1 MSEPSPAGNFRP
13 ADAPSYES
21 ILQCMRCGFCLAVC
35 PTYALTNRERSSPR
49 GRAALARAVAE
60 GRLEFTPAV
69 GEEAFFCLDCKAC
82 TTACPAG
89 VRVGTIMEFCR
100 SQEQSF
106 RPPSLPAGVLRDF
119 ILKRMLPSPS
129 LMERSLLPVRLYQR
143 LGVQW
148 AVRRFGINRFLPG
161 VLAKMEGILP
171 TIERPLRLEI
181 PELIPAQGMKRGRVA
196 FFLGCAMSLVFPEVS
211 RQTARILSHQGFDV
225 VTPKEV
231 KCCGAPHLA
240 EGDRET
246 ARRLALINL
255 EIFLGLDVEHI
266 VTDCAG
272 CGCALKEYEE
282 ILEGHADHERLGR
295 FRAKIRDISEFLTE
309 AGLRTEDLRPVP
321 MSITYH
327 EPCHLVHG
335 QGISGPPREVIRQI
349 PGVELREMKESNW
362 CCGMAGSFALKELE
376 ASRRLLERKLSNVRE
391 TGADAL
397 VTANPGCHLQL
408 AWGVRELGMKQQV
421 LHVMELLGRSLPRMN
436 DPHPKREEI

>member
-1 MSEPSPAGNFRP
+1 MVEPCPAGHFRP
-13 ADAPSYES
+13 QDAPDYES

-60 GRLEFTPAV
+60 GRLEFTSAV
-69 GEEAFFCLDCKAC
+69 RDESFFCLDCKAC
-82 TTACPAG
+82 SSACPSG

-100 SQEQSF
+100 SQAQIF
-106 RPPSLPAGVLRDF
+106 HPPSLPAGLLRDF
-119 ILKRMLPSPS
+119 VLKRMLPSPV
-129 LMERSLLPVRLYQR
+129 LMESSMLPARLYQR
-143 LGVQW
+143 LGLQW
-148 AVRRFGINRFLPG
+148 AVHRLGIDRLLPAT
-161 VLAKMEGILP
+161 LAKMEGILP
-171 TIERPLRLEI
+171 TLAQPLRLT
-181 PELIPAQGMKRGRVA
+181 IPAMIPALGNRRGRVG

-211 RQTARILSHQGFDV
+211 RQTARILSQQGFDV

-240 EGDRET
+240 EGERES
-246 ARRLALINL
+246 ARDLARINIDL
-255 EIFLGLDVEHI
+255 FLSLDVDYI

-272 CGCALKEYEE
+272 CGCALKEYGEL
-282 ILEGHADHERLGR
+282 LEGPGDHERIGR
-295 FRAKIRDISEFLTE
+295 FRAKVRDISEFLAE
-309 AGLRTEDLRPVP
+309 ACIRTEGLRPVP
-321 MSITYH
+321 LSVTYH

-335 QGISGPPREVIRQI
+335 QGLSGPPRQVIRSI

-376 ASRRLLERKLSNVRE
+376 ASRRILDRKLSHVRA

-408 AWGVRELGMKQQV
+408 AWGLREAGMKQPV
-421 LHVMELLGRSLPRMN
+421 FHIVELLGKALPR
-436 DPHPKREEI
+436 

>member
-1 MSEPSPAGNFRP
+1 MAETSAAGNFHP
-13 ADAPSYES
+13 EDAPDYES

-35 PTYALTNRERSSPR
+35 PTYMLTNRERSSPR

-60 GRLEFTPAV
+60 GKLEFTPAV

-82 TTACPAG
+82 STACPSG

-100 SQEQSF
+100 SQEQVF
-106 RPPSLPAGVLRDF
+106 HPPSLPAGILRDF
-119 ILKRMLPSPS
+119 ILKRMLPSPA
-129 LMERSLLPVRLYQR
+129 LMETSMLPLRLYQR
-143 LGVQW
+143 LGLQW
-148 AVRRFGINRFLPG
+148 AARSLGINRFLPG
-161 VLAKMEGILP
+161 ALAKMEGILP
-171 TIERPLRLEI
+171 TLSRPLRLEI
-181 PELIPAQGMKRGRVA
+181 PEIIPAQGKRRGRVA

-211 RQTARILSHQGFDV
+211 RQTARILSRQGFEV
-225 VTPKEV
+225 WTPREV

-255 EIFLGLDVEHI
+255 DLFEKGDADYI

-282 ILEGHADHERLGR
+282 ILENRAEHGRLVR
-295 FRAKIRDISEFLTE
+295 FRSKVRDISEFLAE

-321 MSITYH
+321 LSVTYH

-335 QGISGPPREVIRQI
+335 QGLSGPPRQVIRQI
-349 PGVELREMKESNW
+349 PGVELREMKEANW

-376 ASRRLLERKLSNVRE
+376 TSRRLLERKLDHVRA
-391 TGADAL
+391 TGADVL
-397 VTANPGCHLQL
+397 VTANPGCQLQL
-408 AWGVRELGMKQQV
+408 AWGVRELGMKQPV
-421 LHVMELLGRSLPRMN
+421 LHITELLGRAMP
-436 DPHPKREEI
+436 E

>member
-1 MSEPSPAGNFRP
+1 MAEASPTGNFRP
-13 ADAPSYES
+13 ADSPSYES

-60 GRLEFTPAV
+60 GKLEFTPAV
-69 GEEAFFCLDCKAC
+69 GEEAYFCLDCKAC

-100 SQEQSF
+100 SQEQGF
-106 RPPSLPAGVLRDF
+106 RPPSLPAGALRDF
-119 ILKRMLPSPS
+119 ILKRMLPSPA
-129 LMERSLLPVRLYQR
+129 LMEGSLLAVRLYQR

-161 VLAKMEGILP
+161 TLAKMEGILP
-171 TIERPLRLEI
+171 ALEKPLRLELPEVI
-181 PELIPAQGMKRGRVA
+181 PPQGKKRGRVA

-211 RQTARILSHQGFDV
+211 RQTARILSQQGFEV
-225 VTPKEV
+225 VTPREV

-246 ARRLALINL
+246 ARRLALLNL
-255 EIFLGLDVEHI
+255 DLFLGLDADAI

-282 ILEGHADHERLGR
+282 LLDGHADHARLGR
-295 FRAKIRDISEFLTE
+295 FGAKVRDVSEFL
-309 AGLRTEDLRPVP
+309 AASGIRTEELRPVP
-321 MSITYH
+321 MSVTYH
-327 EPCHLVHG
+327 DPCHLVHG
-335 QGISGPPREVIRQI
+335 QGLSAPPRHLLGKI

-376 ASRRLLERKLSNVRE
+376 ASRRLLERKLGHVRA

-408 AWGVRELGMKQQV
+408 AWGVRELGMQQSV
-421 LHVMELLGRSLPRMN
+421 LHVMELFGRSLPA
-436 DPHPKREEI
+436 

>member
-1 MSEPSPAGNFRP
+1 MPESSPAGNFHP
-13 ADAPSYES
+13 ADAPGYAS

-60 GRLEFTPAV
+60 GKLEFTPAV

-82 TTACPAG
+82 TTACPSG

-100 SQEQSF
+100 RQEQFF
-106 RPPSLPAGVLRDF
+106 RPPSLPAGILRDF
-119 ILKRMLPSPS
+119 ILKRMLPSPA
-129 LMERSLLPVRLYQR
+129 LLETSLLPLRLYQR
-143 LGVQW
+143 LGLQW
-148 AVRRFGINRFLPG
+148 AVRHLGMKRFLPG
-161 VLAKMEGILP
+161 VLTKMEGLLP
-171 TIERPLRLEI
+171 PIGRPLRLEI
-181 PELIPAQGMKRGRVA
+181 SGTIPAGGVKRGRVG
-196 FFLGCAMSLVFPEVS
+196 FFLGCAMSLLFPEVS
-211 RQTARILSHQGFDV
+211 RQTARILSQQGFEV

-240 EGDRET
+240 EGDRES
-246 ARRLALINL
+246 ARRLSLLNL
-255 EIFLGLDVEHI
+255 DLFSGLDADYI

-282 ILEGHADHERLGR
+282 LLEGCADQEKLRL
-295 FRAKIRDISEFLTE
+295 FRSKIRDISEFLAE
-309 AGLRTEDLRPVP
+309 VGVRSEDLRPVP
-321 MSITYH
+321 LTVTYH

-335 QGISGPPREVIRQI
+335 QGLSGPPRQMIRSI

-376 ASRRLLERKLSNVRE
+376 ASRRLLERKLAHVRD

-408 AWGVRELGMKQQV
+408 AWGIREMGMKQPV
-421 LHVMELLGRSLPRMN
+421 LHIVELLGRALPT
-436 DPHPKREEI
+436 

>member
-1 MSEPSPAGNFRP
+1 MPEPSPSGNFHP

-21 ILQCMRCGFCLAVC
+21 ILRCMRCGFCLAVC

-100 SQEQSF
+100 SQEQTF
-106 RPPSLPAGVLRDF
+106 RPPSLPAGFLRDF
-119 ILKRMLPSPS
+119 ILRRMLPSPA
-129 LMERSLLPVRLYQR
+129 LMETSLLPARLYQR
-143 LGVQW
+143 LGMQW
-148 AVRRFGINRFLPG
+148 AVRRLGIDRFLPG
-161 VLAKMEGILP
+161 PLGKMEGILP
-171 TIERPLRLEI
+171 ALGRPLRLDI
-181 PELIPAQGMKRGRVA
+181 PAVIPAQGKKRGRVA

-211 RQTARILSHQGFDV
+211 RQTTRILSQQGFEV

-246 ARRLALINL
+246 ARTLALINL
-255 EIFLGLDVEHI
+255 DLFLGMDCDRI

-282 ILEGHADHERLGR
+282 ILEGHADHERLRR
-295 FRAKIRDISEFLTE
+295 FRAKVRDISEFLAEEGIRTE
-309 AGLRTEDLRPVP
+309 GLREVP
-321 MSITYH
+321 LSVTYH

-335 QGISGPPREVIRQI
+335 QGLSAPPRQVIRQI

-362 CCGMAGSFALKELE
+362 CCGMAGSFALKELD
-376 ASRRLLERKLSNVRE
+376 ASRKLLERKLGHVRA

-408 AWGVRELGMKQQV
+408 SWGVRELGLPQPV
-421 LHVMELLGRSLPRMN
+421 LHIVELLGRALPR
-436 DPHPKREEI
+436 

>member
-1 MSEPSPAGNFRP
+1 MSEQSPAGNFHP
-13 ADAPSYES
+13 ANAPSYES

-69 GEEAFFCLDCKAC
+69 GQEAFFCLDCKAC

-100 SQEQSF
+100 SQEQDF
-106 RPPSLPAGVLRDF
+106 RPPSLPAGALRDF
-119 ILKRMLPSPS
+119 ILKRMLPSPA
-129 LMERSLLPVRLYQR
+129 LMETSLLPARLYQR
-143 LGVQW
+143 LGIQW
-148 AVRRFGINRFLPG
+148 AVRRLGINRFLPG
-161 VLAKMEGILP
+161 ALAKMEGILP
-171 TIERPLRLEI
+171 TLERPLRLDL
-181 PELIPAQGMKRGRVA
+181 PELIP
-196 FFLGCAMSLVFPEVS
+196 AMSLVFPEVS
-211 RQTARILSHQGFDV
+211 RQTARILSRQGFEV
-225 VTPKEV
+225 VTPREV

-255 EIFLGLDVEHI
+255 DLFLGLDVEHI

-282 ILEGHADHERLGR
+282 ILEGCADNGRLRR
-295 FRAKIRDISEFLTE
+295 FRAKIRDISEFLADT
-309 AGLRTEDLRPVP
+309 GIRTEDLRPVP
-321 MSITYH
+321 MSVTYH

-335 QGISGPPREVIRQI
+335 QSISGPPRHVIRQI

-376 ASRRLLERKLSNVRE
+376 TSRRLLERKLSHVRE

-408 AWGVRELGMKQQV
+408 AWGVRELGMKQPV
-421 LHVMELLGRSLPRMN
+421 LHVVELLGRSLPA
-436 DPHPKREEI
+436 

>member
-1 MSEPSPAGNFRP
+1 MAEQSPAGNFHP
-13 ADAPSYES
+13 EDAPAYES

-60 GRLEFTPAV
+60 GQLEFTPAV
-69 GEEAFFCLDCKAC
+69 RDEAFFCLDCKAC
-82 TTACPAG
+82 STACPSG

-100 SQEQSF
+100 SQAQVF
-106 RPPSLPAGVLRDF
+106 HPPSLPAGMLRDF

-129 LMERSLLPVRLYQR
+129 LMETSMLPTRLYQR
-143 LGVQW
+143 LGLQW
-148 AVRRFGINRFLPG
+148 AVRNLGINRLLPG
-161 VLAKMEGILP
+161 TLAKMEGILP
-171 TIERPLRLEI
+171 KLAPPLRLKI
-181 PELIPAQGMKRGRVA
+181 SELIPARGEKRGRVG
-196 FFLGCAMSLVFPEVS
+196 FFLGCAMSLVFSEVS
-211 RQTARILSHQGFDV
+211 RQTARILSQQGFDV

-246 ARRLALINL
+246 ARTLARINIDL
-255 EIFLGLDVEHI
+255 FLSRDVDYI

-282 ILEGHADHERLGR
+282 ILEGKADHERVRR
-295 FRAKIRDISEFLTE
+295 FREKVRDISEFLVE
-309 AGLRTEDLRPVP
+309 VGIRTEELRPVP
-321 MSITYH
+321 VSVTYH

-335 QGISGPPREVIRQI
+335 QGLSGPPRQVIRAI

-376 ASRRLLERKLSNVRE
+376 TSRRILERKLANVRA
-391 TGADAL
+391 TNTDVL

-408 AWGVRELGMKQQV
+408 AWGVRELGMKQPV
-421 LHVMELLGRSLPRMN
+421 WHLVELLGRSLP
-436 DPHPKREEI
+436 PEPA

>member
-1 MSEPSPAGNFRP
+1 MAETSPAGYFHP
-13 ADAPSYES
+13 EDAPSYAS

-35 PTYALTNRERSSPR
+35 PTYMLTNRERSSPR

-60 GRLEFTPAV
+60 GKMEFTPAV

-82 TTACPAG
+82 STACPSG

-100 SQEQSF
+100 SQEQRF
-106 RPPSLPAGVLRDF
+106 HPPSLPAGILRDF
-119 ILKRMLPSPS
+119 ILKRMLPSPA
-129 LMERSLLPVRLYQR
+129 LMETSMLPLRLYQR
-143 LGVQW
+143 LGLQW
-148 AVRRFGINRFLPG
+148 AVRRLGINRFLPG
-161 VLAKMEGILP
+161 ALAKMEGILP
-171 TIERPLRLEI
+171 NLGRPLRPEI
-181 PELIPAQGMKRGRVA
+181 PETIPAGGARRGRVA

-211 RQTARILSHQGFDV
+211 RQTARILSHQGFEV
-225 VTPKEV
+225 VTPKEA

-240 EGDRET
+240 EGDRES

-255 EIFLGLDVEHI
+255 DLFSRMDADYI

-282 ILEGHADHERLGR
+282 LLEGHADRETLCL
-295 FRAKIRDISEFLTE
+295 FRSKIRDVSEFLAE
-309 AGLRTEDLRPVP
+309 VGIRSEDLRPVP
-321 MSITYH
+321 LSVTYH

-335 QGISGPPREVIRQI
+335 QGLSEPPRHVIRSI
-349 PGVELREMKESNW
+349 PGVELREMAESSW

-376 ASRRLLERKLSNVRE
+376 TSRRLLERKLDHVRE

-408 AWGVRELGMKQQV
+408 AWGIREMGMKQPV
-421 LHVMELLGRSLPRMN
+421 LHIVELMGRALP
-436 DPHPKREEI
+436 E

>member
-1 MSEPSPAGNFRP
+1 MAEQSPTGHFHP
-13 ADAPSYES
+13 DDAPAYES

-60 GRLEFTPAV
+60 GKLEFTPAV
-69 GEEAFFCLDCKAC
+69 RDEAFLCLDCKAC
-82 TTACPAG
+82 STACPSG

-100 SQEQSF
+100 SQAQVF
-106 RPPSLPAGVLRDF
+106 HPPSLPAGMLRDF
-119 ILKRMLPSPS
+119 ILKRMLPSPA
-129 LMERSLLPVRLYQR
+129 LMETSMLPARLYQR
-143 LGVQW
+143 LGLQW
-148 AVRRFGINRFLPG
+148 AARRLGVNRFLPG

-171 TIERPLRLEI
+171 TLAPPLRLTI
-181 PELIPAQGMKRGRVA
+181 PEMIPALGKKRGRVG

-211 RQTARILSHQGFDV
+211 RQTARILSQQGFDV

-246 ARRLALINL
+246 ARRLARINIDL
-255 EIFLGLDVEHI
+255 FLSLDVDFI

-282 ILEGHADHERLGR
+282 LLEGQEDHQRVCR
-295 FRAKIRDISEFLTE
+295 FQAKIRDISEFLAET
-309 AGLRTEDLRPVP
+309 GIRTEELRPVP
-321 MSITYH
+321 LSVTYH
-327 EPCHLVHG
+327 EPCHLIHG
-335 QGISGPPREVIRQI
+335 QGLSGPPRQVIRAI
-349 PGVELREMKESNW
+349 PGVELREMKESSW

-376 ASRRLLERKLSNVRE
+376 TSRTILERKLANVRA

-408 AWGVRELGMKQQV
+408 AWGIHELGMKQPV
-421 LHVMELLGRSLPRMN
+421 LHIVELMGRSLP
-436 DPHPKREEI
+436 PA

>member
-1 MSEPSPAGNFRP
+1 MPEPSPVGNFNP

-60 GRLEFTPAV
+60 GRLEFTAAI

-82 TTACPAG
+82 STACPSG

-100 SQEQSF
+100 SQEQGF
-106 RPPSLPAGVLRDF
+106 HPPSLPTGFLRDF
-119 ILKRMLPSPS
+119 ILKRMLPSPT
-129 LMERSLLPVRLYQR
+129 LLETSLLPIRLYQR
-143 LGVQW
+143 LGLQW
-148 AVRRFGINRFLPG
+148 AARRIGLNRFLPD

-171 TIERPLRLEI
+171 TLGRPLRLDI
-181 PELIPAQGMKRGRVA
+181 PAVIPAQGKKRGRVA
-196 FFLGCAMSLVFPEVS
+196 FFLGCAMSLVFPDVS
-211 RQTARILSHQGFDV
+211 RQTARILAQQGFEV
-225 VTPKEV
+225 ITPAQV

-255 EIFLGLDVEHI
+255 DLFLGLDCEYI

-282 ILEGHADHERLGR
+282 LLEGHADHERLSQ
-295 FRAKIRDISEFLTE
+295 FRSKIRDISEFLAE
-309 AGLRTEDLRPVP
+309 VKIRTEELREVP
-321 MSITYH
+321 LSATYH

-335 QGISGPPREVIRQI
+335 QSLSVPPRQILRQI
-349 PGVELREMKESNW
+349 PGIELREMKESSW
-362 CCGMAGSFALKELE
+362 CCGMAGSFALKEIE
-376 ASRRLLERKLSNVRE
+376 TSRKLLERKLNNVRA
-391 TGADAL
+391 TDADVL

-408 AWGVRELGMKQQV
+408 AWGVREMGLKQPV
-421 LHVMELLGRSLPRMN
+421 LHIVELLGRALPQ
-436 DPHPKREEI
+436 

>member
-1 MSEPSPAGNFRP
+1 MSEPYPAGNFQP

-60 GRLEFTPAV
+60 GRLEFTPSV
-69 GEEAFFCLDCKAC
+69 GEEAYFCLDCKAC

-106 RPPSLPAGVLRDF
+106 RPPSLPAGALRDF
-119 ILKRMLPSPS
+119 VLKRMLPSPS

-148 AVRRFGINRFLPG
+148 AVRYFGINRFLPG

-171 TIERPLRLEI
+171 TIKGPLRLEI
-181 PELIPAQGMKRGRVA
+181 PELIPATGEKRGRVA

-211 RQTARILSHQGFDV
+211 RQTARILSQQGFDV
-225 VTPKEV
+225 VTPREV

-240 EGDRET
+240 EGDRKT

-255 EIFLGLDVEHI
+255 DLFLGLEVEHI
-266 VTDCAG
+266 ITDCAG

-282 ILEGHADHERLGR
+282 ILEGHADHERLRR
-295 FRAKIRDISEFLTE
+295 FRAQVRDISEFLADT
-309 AGLRTEDLRPVP
+309 GIRTEDLRPMP
-321 MSITYH
+321 MSVTYH

-335 QGISGPPREVIRQI
+335 QGISGPPRQVIRQI
-349 PGVELREMKESNW
+349 PGVELIEMKESNW
-362 CCGMAGSFALKELE
+362 CCGMAGSFALKELD
-376 ASRRLLERKLSNVRE
+376 ASRKLLERKLSNVRA

-408 AWGVRELGMKQQV
+408 AWGVRELEMKQPV
-421 LHVMELLGRSLPRMN
+421 LHVVELLGRSLPG
-436 DPHPKREEI
+436 

>member
-1 MSEPSPAGNFRP
+1 MAESTPLGLFRLE
-13 ADAPSYES
+13 DAPSYES

-60 GRLEFTPAV
+60 GRLEFTAAV

-82 TTACPAG
+82 STACPSG

-100 SQEQSF
+100 SQEQRF
-106 RPPSLPAGVLRDF
+106 HPPSLPAGLLRDF
-119 ILKRMLPSPS
+119 ILKRMLPSPA
-129 LMERSLLPVRLYQR
+129 LMETSLLPARLYQR
-143 LGVQW
+143 LGLQW
-148 AVRRFGINRFLPG
+148 AVRNLGINRFLPG
-161 VLAKMEGILP
+161 LLSKMEGILP
-171 TIERPLRLEI
+171 PLGTPLRLEL
-181 PELIPAQGMKRGRVA
+181 PPFIPAQGKKRGRVA

-211 RQTARILSHQGFDV
+211 RQTARILAQQGFDV

-246 ARRLALINL
+246 ARQLARINL
-255 EIFLGLDVEHI
+255 DLFLGLDVDHI

-282 ILEGHADHERLGR
+282 ILEGRATHEELTR
-295 FRAKIRDISEFLTE
+295 FRAKVRDISEFLAE
-309 AGLRTEDLRPVP
+309 AGIRTEELRPVP
-321 MSITYH
+321 MSVTYH
-327 EPCHLVHG
+327 EPCHLAHG
-335 QGISGPPREVIRQI
+335 QGLSGPPREVIRKI
-349 PGVELREMKESNW
+349 PGIELREMKESSW

-376 ASRRLLERKLSNVRE
+376 TSRRLLERKLTNVQA
-391 TGADAL
+391 TGADVL

-408 AWGVRELGMKQQV
+408 AWGVRELGMKQPV
-421 LHVMELLGRSLPRMN
+421 LHIVELLGRALPS
-436 DPHPKREEI
+436 